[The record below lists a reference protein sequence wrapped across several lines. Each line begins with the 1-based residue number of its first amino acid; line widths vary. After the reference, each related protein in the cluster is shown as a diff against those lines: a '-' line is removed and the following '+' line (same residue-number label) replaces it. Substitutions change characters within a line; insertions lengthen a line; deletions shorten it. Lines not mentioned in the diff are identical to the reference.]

1 MKGDMPSKNPA
12 KLRINIRNKPYVL
25 WEANP
30 QRNSQAKIRPNY
42 DMLQMFTNM
51 KASAKSD
58 KLQGLAGKDKS
69 SKSVNTDRLQLLGNS
84 FKIIAFV

>member
-1 MKGDMPSKNPA
+1 MCCGRQIHKET
-12 KLRINIRNKPYVL
+12 LR
-25 WEANP
+25 
-30 QRNSQAKIRPNY
+30 QKIRPNY
-42 DMLQMFTNM
+42 YMLQMFTNM
-51 KASAKSD
+51 KVSAKSD